1 MRKRL
6 ALTLSILCGI
16 VASVVLT
23 GCGKQADEPEPLRIH
38 AAASTTNVI
47 RAVAEQFTK
56 ETGTPTELNFAASS
70 TLARQIEAG
79 APADIYISANVKWMD
94 YLEEKDLLV
103 PDSRKNLFSNSL
115 VLIAPAQAP
124 FEFPGDDFAALP
136 DAFEGRLSIG
146 DPAHVPAGM
155 YAKAALESLGI
166 WQALEPRIAGA
177 ADVRNALRLVETGE
191 ASAGIVYKT
200 DALITDKVV
209 VLATLPP
216 ESHPPVAYPVAQLK
230 DSHAEAGDFLNYLKG
245 ASAREVFIE
254 NGFSME
260 VRDE

>member
-1 MRKRL
+1 MKTRIPPTL
-6 ALTLSILCGI
+6 AILCGI
-16 VASVVLT
+16 VVTLGLT
-23 GCGKQADEPEPLRIH
+23 GCGKQAAEPEPLRIL

-47 RAVAEQFTK
+47 RTVAEQFTK
-56 ETGTPTELNFAASS
+56 ETGTPTEMNFAASS

-94 YLEEKDLLV
+94 YLEGKSLLA
-103 PDSRKNLFSNSL
+103 PGSRENLFSNSL

-124 FEFPGDDFAALP
+124 FEFAGNDFPALP
-136 DAFEGRLSIG
+136 DAFKGRLSIG

-166 WQALEPRIAGA
+166 WQTLEPRIAGA

-209 VLATLPP
+209 MLATLPP
-216 ESHPPVAYPVAQLK
+216 ESHPPVAYPGARLK
-230 DSHAEAGDFLNYLKG
+230 DSHAEAGNFLNYLKS
-245 ASAREVFIE
+245 ASARKVFIE

-260 VRDE
+260 VNDE